1 MEHLKGMEEW
11 KEHFRKMKED
21 PEYRKIEKEKIANR
35 IKEDWLKMEPFK
47 VVEDIPQLPVVD
59 KEEWENFFIPILIKC
74 GAVPKKDLKDGVWYV
89 GDHRNCQIAK
99 WDAEKNKFHHIRY
112 KFGHMLDDCNHFEDD
127 DGYALFVPIREA
139 NENEIK
145 EQEDILKNL

>member
-1 MEHLKGMEEW
+1 MEHIKGMEQW
-11 KEHFRKMKED
+11 QEHFRKMKED
-21 PEYRKIEKEKIANR
+21 PEYRKLAKEKIANE

-47 VVEDIPQLPVVD
+47 EVKDIPELPVVD

-74 GAVPKKDLKDGVWYV
+74 GAIPKKNLKDDVWYV

-99 WDAEKNKFHHIRY
+99 WDINKNKFHHLRY
-112 KFGHMLDDCNHFEDD
+112 KFGYRWDDCNHFEDD

-139 NENEIK
+139 NEKEIK
-145 EQEDILKNL
+145 EQEELIKGL